1 MTRFIKR
8 SATNLPFDLV
18 IEEGLT
24 KVLITEER
32 VDN

>member
-8 SATNLPFDLV
+8 SAANLPFDLA

-24 KVLITEER
+24 KVLITETES
-32 VDN
+32 DN